1 MKKLFLL
8 LTIVAFVLS
17 GITTTQAQTRV
28 KAKKAEE
35 TAKAVAGEVK
45 KDVEED
51 GWKNGWKKGGEGII
65 NTSLTSF
72 SQWAEGGVNTVNLIG
87 NLNLFADRKVGDWLW
102 ENDGRFTLGFTR
114 TKNDGFVKGAD
125 VIDIDSKIGRK
136 LSEKLYGSALF
147 TFDSQFLEGVFLSD
161 NRIKRVAGNTDTL
174 TLVPGVDDF
183 TGLEVGKDSLG
194 RSKFLSPAVITF
206 GAGVDYKPLDW
217 ISVYFSPLTFKGII
231 VNDQVIADSGVHGN
245 RVDIENGVRI
255 GRRFK
260 PELGARLTVGAKRNI
275 TENLSAASTL
285 DLYSNYLQNNFGEVK
300 PQNIDVLWVTSL
312 GLKVT
317 KYIAANFE
325 YTLKYDDEI
334 LVPKKVGDGTDAVYS
349 GKGIQSKSFFGVGFT
364 YKF

>member
-17 GITTTQAQTRV
+17 GIITTQAQTRV

-35 TAKAVAGEVK
+35 TTKGVAAKVAEEV
-45 KDVEED
+45 ED
-51 GWKNGWKKGGEGII
+51 DDGWKKGGEGII

-72 SQWAEGGVNTVNLIG
+72 SQWAEGGVNNINLVG
-87 NLNLFADRKVGDWLW
+87 NLNLFADRKIGNWLW

-114 TKNDGFVKGAD
+114 TKVDGFLKGAD
-125 VIDIDSKIGRK
+125 IIDIDSKIGRK
-136 LSEKLYGSALF
+136 LNEKLYASGLF

-161 NRIKRVAGNTDTL
+161 NKIKRVAGNTDTL
-174 TLVPGVDDF
+174 TYVPGSNDF
-183 TGLEVGKDSLG
+183 AGLEVGRDSLG
-194 RSKFLSPAVITF
+194 RSKFLAPAVITF
-206 GAGVDYKPLDW
+206 GAGLDYKPVDW
-217 ISVYFSPLTFKGII
+217 VSVYFSPITFKGII

-245 RVDIENGVRI
+245 RVDIENGVAV

-285 DLYSNYLQNNFGEVK
+285 DLYSNFLQNNFGEVK

-312 GLKVT
+312 GLKLT

-334 LVPKKVGDGTDAVYS
+334 LVPKKISSDSDAVYS
-349 GKGIQSKSFFGVGFT
+349 GKGIQSKSFLGVGFT